1 LHHPESGPYDRRVL
15 DWNDLK
21 WFVAVVDAGS
31 FRLAASTTGLNHTT
45 LSRRVRALEEA
56 LGTSLL
62 ERQPT
67 GIKVTEAGEDLRQ
80 SCTVLIEEVAELQR
94 RIAGKDQRPEGRVT
108 VTYSDGFA
116 PFVIEAV
123 AKLGQ
128 EYPEISVVHLNTED
142 FVDVERGEADIAVR
156 VSNHPPENLLGR
168 RIGEVAWGLYGA
180 ASRYA
185 DPPDEIVPADHDWIG
200 FSGRWAKA
208 PPTAWLKENVPKA
221 RIRAEVDD
229 PQSIRGLAIAG
240 IGLGL
245 LMRVDGDRE
254 ARLTYLGAWPGA
266 LPPTSLWLLV
276 HPDVRRARRVRVVAD
291 ALYESLRA
299 VDAAFV

>member
-1 LHHPESGPYDRRVL
+1 VL

-21 WFVAVVDAGS
+21 WFVAVADAGS
-31 FRLAASTTGLNHTT
+31 FRLAATKTGLNHTT
-45 LSRRVRALEEA
+45 LSRRVKALEEE

-80 SCTVLIEEVAELQR
+80 SCAVLIEEVEELQR

-116 PFVIEAV
+116 PYVIEAA

-128 EYPEISVVHLNTED
+128 LYPDISIVHVNTED
-142 FVDVERGEADIAVR
+142 FVDVERREADIAVR
-156 VSNHPPENLLGR
+156 VSDHPPENLLGR
-168 RIGEVAWGLYGA
+168 RVGGVVWGLYGA
-180 ASRYA
+180 KSRYPEA
-185 DPPDEIVPADHDWIG
+185 PDELVPADHDWVG
-200 FSGRWAKA
+200 FGGRWAKA
-208 PPTAWLKENVPKA
+208 PPTAWLKANVPA
-221 RIRAEVDD
+221 PQIRAEVDD
-229 PQSIRGLAIAG
+229 PQSIRELTAAG

-245 LMRVDGDRE
+245 LMRIDGDRD
-254 ARLTYLGAWPGA
+254 ARLTYLAPWPGA

-291 ALYESLRA
+291 FLFESLREI
-299 VDAAFV
+299 DGAFA